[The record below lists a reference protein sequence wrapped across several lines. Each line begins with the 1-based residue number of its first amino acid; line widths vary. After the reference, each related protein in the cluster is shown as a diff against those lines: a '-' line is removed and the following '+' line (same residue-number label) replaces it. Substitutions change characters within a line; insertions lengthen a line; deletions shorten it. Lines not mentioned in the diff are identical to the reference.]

1 MATLLFSFIIR
12 PDFLPLRSSSLY
24 ERRLMNRL
32 VLLFL
37 LLAGGA
43 AYGQQPTG
51 DSLLQDASL
60 PNVIRYAIKNQPRVQ
75 QALVDEKI
83 TDLQIKSR
91 LADWYPQVNFN
102 YIYQHNFQVQTNII
116 GGNPVRLGVANTS
129 AFQFGATQTI
139 FNRDVLLAN
148 RTRNEVRLQAR
159 QQSENTRI
167 DIASDVSKAFYDVL
181 ATQQQIRVSDENI
194 VRLERSLRDARAQ
207 YDAGVVDKTDYKR
220 ATIALNNARALRKS
234 NEEALKAKTEYLKAL
249 MNYPET
255 GELKIIYDSATLEQE
270 IPVDT
275 MQGVDYSRRIE
286 YQLLETQRRL
296 QEANVQYNRWSYL
309 PSLSANG
316 AYNLN
321 YLNDQFSKLYNNSFP
336 ASYAGLTLAF
346 PIFQGGKRKYNL
358 EQSKWQL
365 KRTDLEITNLKNSV
379 NAEYAS
385 ALAAY
390 KSALVNYLAVR
401 DNVELAQEVYD
412 VINLQYRSGIK
423 TYLEVITSETDLRT
437 AQINYFNALY
447 QVLSSKIDVQRTKGD
462 LKY

>member
-1 MATLLFSFIIR
+1 
-12 PDFLPLRSSSLY
+12 
-24 ERRLMNRL
+24 MNRL

-43 AYGQQPTG
+43 AYAQQPTG

-60 PNVIRYAIKNQPRVQ
+60 PNVISYAIKNQPRVQ
-75 QALVDEKI
+75 QALTDEKI
-83 TDLQIKSR
+83 TDLQVKSR

-102 YIYQHNFQVQTNII
+102 YVYQHNFQVQTNII
-116 GGNPVRLGVANTS
+116 GGSPVRLGVANTS
-129 AFQFGATQTI
+129 ALQFGATQTI

-148 RTRNEVRLQAR
+148 RTRNEVRMQAR
-159 QQSENTRI
+159 QQTENTRI
-167 DIASDVSKAFYDVL
+167 DIAANVSKAFYDVL
-181 ATQQQIRVSDENI
+181 ATQQQIKVSDENI

-234 NEEALKAKTEYLKAL
+234 NEEALKAKFDYLKAL
-249 MNYPET
+249 MNYPED
-255 GELKIIYDSATLEQE
+255 GALNIIYDSATLEQE
-270 IPVDT
+270 IPIDT
-275 MQGVDYSRRIE
+275 MQGVDYARRIE

-296 QEANVQYNRWSYL
+296 QEANVKYNRWSYL

-321 YLNDQFSKLYNNSFP
+321 YLNDEFSKLYNRSFP

-358 EQSKWQL
+358 EQARWQL
-365 KRTDLEITNLKNSV
+365 KRTDLEIVNLKNSV
-379 NAEYAS
+379 NAEYSS

-390 KSALVNYLAVR
+390 KSSLVNYLAIR

-412 VINLQYRSGIK
+412 VINLQYRSGVK
-423 TYLEVITSETDLRT
+423 TYLEVITAETDLRT

-447 QVLSSKIDVQRTKGD
+447 QVLSSKIDVQRALGE